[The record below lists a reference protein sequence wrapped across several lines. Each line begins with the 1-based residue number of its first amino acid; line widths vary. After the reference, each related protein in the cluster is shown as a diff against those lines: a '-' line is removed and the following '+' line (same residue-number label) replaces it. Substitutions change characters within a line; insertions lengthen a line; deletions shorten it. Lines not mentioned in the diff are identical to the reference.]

1 MRRSEVTTVAE
12 SETARAAQ
20 AIGVL
25 GPLAMAGWDD
35 EAVLVI
41 GNGQIAVH
49 LFDLRDGQADLR
61 EYLAPITVPELALSV
76 VDAHRKHPLQCRNHR
91 GLCARRQQGAVF
103 RMQRKGDPPI
113 NRHLIGR
120 RPPRSLPPRIRAAVS
135 VRLRYS
141 LPVMR

>member
-25 GPLAMAGWDD
+25 GPLSMAGWDD

-49 LFDLRDGQADLR
+49 LFDLRDGQAGLR
-61 EYLAPITVPELALSV
+61 EYLAPITVPKLALSV
-76 VDAHRKHPLQCRNHR
+76 VDAHREHPLQCRNHR
-91 GLCARRQQGAVF
+91 GLRARGQQVGEIAYRNAQRANVRQLSGQV
-103 RMQRKGDPPI
+103 D
-113 NRHLIGR
+113 
-120 RPPRSLPPRIRAAVS
+120 RARVGM
-135 VRLRYS
+135 RLDR
-141 LPVMR
+141 